1 MAIVIF
7 YHHSGFR
14 CFKYYY
20 QQIVQKAFKSCFPHS
35 YSYSRFVNPMKQLN
49 FPLFV
54 LLTAC
59 RLATTSEGNYVD
71 ATKLVVSHN
80 KCIPTTKPLL
90 LSLKEARRLRSG
102 SLVLSSMPSLTI
114 SGN

>member
-1 MAIVIF
+1 MMAIVIF

-20 QQIVQKAFKSCFPHS
+20 QQIVQKAFNSYFPHS
-35 YSYSRFVNPMKQLN
+35 YSYSRFVNRMKELN
-49 FPLFV
+49 LFV

-59 RLATTSEGNYVD
+59 RMATTTEGNYID

-80 KCIPTTKPLL
+80 KGIPAHKRQVFYRLASNCTPSSITWGSWGAWKSLL
-90 LSLKEARRLRSG
+90 
-102 SLVLSSMPSLTI
+102 VM
-114 SGN
+114 